1 MFLLAALPAV
11 LLWAAGPGVPW
22 TRDYTRAFADAEEQR
37 RPILLFFRADCGGGN
52 RPQNPIESGPIEHQE
67 GLSDCDLMQQD
78 VWESAEIIKSTG
90 RYVPVL
96 VDGGDRTLQVRYQ
109 AVRMPTTLVA
119 DPWGNEVFRSSGYI
133 PRDKVS
139 RILEAVPR
147 DFAALAQAS
156 RTLKANPTDL
166 TSLLAAAQ
174 FYEGASLPQVSER
187 LYARALAGP
196 RPADATAWRQ
206 AVIARGLN
214 LMVRLQGST
223 EAAALFEKELAAA
236 PHDPGSDA
244 LLLGIVNARLQDGR
258 RKEAETAYHRMEKEF
273 PASPYTSRA
282 RQNLDATAKK

>member
-1 MFLLAALPAV
+1 M
-11 LLWAAGPGVPW
+11 
-22 TRDYTRAFADAEEQR
+22 
-37 RPILLFFRADCGGGN
+37 LLFFRADCGGGN
-52 RPQNPIESGPIEHQE
+52 RPQNPVEAGGPIEHQE
-67 GLSDCDLMQQD
+67 GLSDCDLMQHD
-78 VWESAEIIKSTG
+78 VWESADIVKASE
-90 RYVPVL
+90 RYLTLV

-133 PRDKVS
+133 PRDKMA

-147 DFAALAQAS
+147 DFTALVQAG

-166 TSLLAAAQ
+166 TALVAAAQ

-187 LYARALAGP
+187 LYAKALSGP

-223 EAAALFEKELAAA
+223 DAAALFEKELAEA
-236 PHDPGSDA
+236 PHAPGSDA

-258 RKEAETAYHRMEKEF
+258 RKEAEAALHRMEKEF
-273 PASPYTSRA
+273 PASPFTARA
-282 RQNLDATAKK
+282 RQNLGASREEVVRRRGRTCRRSSGPAARPRWSSRGPLPSPCRRR